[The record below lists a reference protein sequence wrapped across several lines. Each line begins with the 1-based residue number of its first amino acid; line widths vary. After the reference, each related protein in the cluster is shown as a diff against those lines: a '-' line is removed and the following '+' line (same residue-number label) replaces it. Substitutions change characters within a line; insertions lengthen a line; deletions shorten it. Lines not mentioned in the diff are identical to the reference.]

1 MPRLWKKSVDAT
13 DEFEII
19 EEMETEEVT
28 SFMEIMPSTHRLY
41 LLRAT
46 ILRLILKLQKK
57 VVLLDYLK
65 MSLKTTE
72 L

>member
-1 MPRLWKKSVDAT
+1 
-13 DEFEII
+13 
-19 EEMETEEVT
+19 METEEVT

-65 MSLKTTE
+65 MMFE
-72 L
+72 NYRIINY

>member
-1 MPRLWKKSVDAT
+1 MPLLWKKSVDET

-46 ILRLILKLQKK
+46 ILRLILKLQRKWFCWII
-57 VVLLDYLK
+57 
-65 MSLKTTE
+65 SR
-72 L
+72 